1 MPKKSEKPKGPTVP
15 VDEKVFT
22 EGAKAWLGVGTDFS
36 RAMYSLYLDV
46 FEYAKTH
53 THSEIIKLLKGI
65 TKQTIE
71 SGAVVMVSA
80 SLSFIFGAL
89 RGDVLTR
96 NDILR
101 LNEYKQD
108 VWWNH
113 YFSDEAIIRTLKE
126 TREENAAA
134 AAKKAAANNKKGGAG
149 APPGNA

>member
-1 MPKKSEKPKGPTVP
+1 MKRSSGKPNVPSGPVE
-15 VDEKVFT
+15 EKVFT
-22 EGAKAWLGVGTDFS
+22 EGAKAWLGVGTEFS

-46 FEYAKTH
+46 YEYAKTH
-53 THSEIIKLLKGI
+53 SHTEIIRLLKGI
-65 TKQTIE
+65 VKQTIE
-71 SGAVVMVSA
+71 NGAVVIVSA

-96 NDILR
+96 ADILR

-113 YFSDEAIIRTLKE
+113 YFSEEAILRSLKK

-134 AAKKAAANNKKGGAG
+134 ANRKPSGDASGKPSTKKQ
-149 APPGNA
+149 